1 MKNII
6 FNISV
11 FLLVIIQANA
21 QNSEVLNDT
30 IQIPVTDISLYS
42 ILSKPANANAIA
54 IIMPGSGP
62 TDHNG
67 NQPGVVNNSIKFL
80 AANLNKNN
88 IATLRFDKRA
98 INNSSYKEFKESDLT
113 IDQYAKDLVQIIE
126 FAKSK
131 DFKKIYL
138 IGHSEG
144 SLISLIAL
152 QNITVDGF
160 ISIAGA
166 GQSADLILKNQLKP
180 QLPVNL
186 FNQLE
191 IVIDSLKMG
200 YQVKNAPQQL
210 FMLFRPSVQPYLIS
224 WFKYD
229 PTELIKNLTFP
240 VLIINGTK
248 DIQVGIDQAK
258 LLNNANSK
266 SKYTE
271 IKNMNHVLKTIQGD
285 MQENIQSYNNPDLQ
299 VNTDLINAISN
310 FIKN

>member
-6 FNISV
+6 FTISV
-11 FLLVIIQANA
+11 FLLIIIQANA
-21 QNSEVLNDT
+21 QDPQVISDT
-30 IQIPVTDISLYS
+30 IQIPATDISLYS
-42 ILSKPANANAIA
+42 ILSKPDNANAIA

-62 TDHNG
+62 TDYNG
-67 NQPGVVNNSIKFL
+67 NQPGVINNSIKFL

-98 INNSSYKEFKESDLT
+98 INNSSYEGFNESDLT
-113 IDQYAKDLVQIIE
+113 IDQYATDLVQVIE

-152 QNITVDGF
+152 QSINVDGF

-166 GQSADLILKNQLKP
+166 GQSADLILKTQLKP
-180 QLPVNL
+180 QLPADFFSQVK
-186 FNQLE
+186 

-224 WFKYD
+224 WFKYK
-229 PTELIKNLTFP
+229 PTELIKSISIP

-248 DIQVGIDQAK
+248 DLQVGIDQAN
-258 LLNNANSK
+258 LLHNANSK
-266 SKYTE
+266 STYIE
-271 IKNMNHVLKTIQGD
+271 IENMNHVLKTIQGD
-285 MQENIQSYNNPDLQ
+285 MQENIQSYTNPDLQ

-310 FIKN
+310 FIRD

>member
-1 MKNII
+1 MKNLSLII
-6 FNISV
+6 CL
-11 FLLVIIQANA
+11 FLLSSWQVNA
-21 QNSEVLNDT
+21 QQSEIINDT
-30 IQIPVTDISLYS
+30 IQISVSDISLYS
-42 ILSKPANANAIA
+42 ILSSPLNSTEIA

-98 INNSSYKEFKESDLT
+98 INNSSYEGFKESDLT
-113 IDQYAKDLVQIIE
+113 IDQYAKDLVQVIE

-131 DFKKIYL
+131 NFKKIYL

-152 QNITVDGF
+152 QSIKVDGF
-160 ISIAGA
+160 ISIAGV

-180 QLPVNL
+180 QLPADFFSQV
-186 FNQLE
+186 E
-191 IVIDSLKMG
+191 IIIDSLKMG
-200 YQVKNAPQQL
+200 YQVKNTPQQL

-224 WFKYD
+224 WFKCN
-229 PTELIKNLTFP
+229 PTELIKNINIP
-240 VLIINGTK
+240 ILIINGTK
-248 DIQVGIDQAK
+248 DLQVGIDQAE
-258 LLNNANSK
+258 LLHNANSK
-266 SKYTE
+266 STYIE
-271 IKNMNHVLKTIQGD
+271 IENMNHVLKTIDGE
-285 MQENIQSYNNPDLQ
+285 MQENIQSYTNPELEINSEL
-299 VNTDLINAISN
+299 VNAISN